1 MSVCIGGGERGVVA
15 LVMGD
20 LSDLVAG
27 ELWGLMPYGYKRRM

>member
-1 MSVCIGGGERGVVA
+1 V
-15 LVMGD
+15 GD